1 MQELKPVAMLT
12 AMESLCL
19 DAGGTAFVIPAG
31 TELPDDDCTALYAL
45 PATHRIVPVELLRL
59 WIATADEMPPKL
71 YDRLRA
77 IIDKE
82 PT

>member
-1 MQELKPVAMLT
+1 MQELKPVALLT

-45 PATHRIVPVELLRL
+45 PATHRIVQVELLEEL
-59 WIATADEMPPKL
+59 VDITLTHSWYETAEE
-71 YDRLRA
+71 LRA
-77 IIDKE
+77 IIETK
-82 PT
+82 P